1 MKNIVCISL
10 LFATYCAHSG
20 ALSAGLIISKTQEN
34 LKPQCTD
41 NPSFAKASE
50 DTSEGKVAQERLPLF
65 VTAEIY
71 EQNFINAHAQCI
83 NAGDC
88 STNPAFEKARYEVL
102 YSIYQ
107 LMDHLKELKKNTSD
121 PDNKCEKV
129 EAKDI
134 KLRLT
139 NLLKSIQYDY

>member
-1 MKNIVCISL
+1 MFIKKIVCVSL
-10 LFATYCAHSG
+10 LFVTYCAHGG

-41 NPSFAKASE
+41 SPSFAKASK
-50 DTSEGKVAQERLPLF
+50 DTSEGKAAQEREPLF

-71 EQNFINAHAQCI
+71 EQNFINTHAQCLD
-83 NAGDC
+83 ADDC
-88 STNPAFEKARYEVL
+88 DTNPAFEKARYEVL

-107 LMDHLKELKKNTSD
+107 LVDHLKELKKNTSEA
-121 PDNKCEKV
+121 DNKCEKV

-134 KLRLT
+134 KKRLT
-139 NLLKSIQYDY
+139 ELLKTAQ